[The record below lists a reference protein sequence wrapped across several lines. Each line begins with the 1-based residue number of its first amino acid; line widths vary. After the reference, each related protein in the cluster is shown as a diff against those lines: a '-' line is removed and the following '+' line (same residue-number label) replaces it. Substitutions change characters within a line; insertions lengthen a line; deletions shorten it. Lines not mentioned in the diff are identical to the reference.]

1 MPSPSIAVTGASG
14 FVGRNLVSELCRRG
28 LAPRAISRDS
38 GRLEWARALG
48 AEPVTADLLD
58 GASLA
63 RALAGIRVAYYLVH
77 SMEPDAVGAYAE
89 RDRRA
94 AQTFAQVARQAGVQR
109 VIYLGGLGRSGL
121 SEHLASRVEVGR
133 LLKEE
138 GPPLT
143 AVHAGIIIGAG
154 SSSFQMLR
162 DLTFRLPA
170 MVTPRWVHTRTQ
182 PVALEDVIG
191 YLCGVLERPETAGHR
206 YDVGTP
212 EVLTYAELI
221 RCVAAVS
228 HRRPPLI
235 VPVPVLTPRL
245 SSYWVRLV
253 TAVPSALSRPLIE
266 GLATEAVAEFPER
279 LAQLLG
285 LRRTPVREAIA
296 LALGPSAGRAEARQI
311 SIGSSVHLI
320 QRYSFP
326 TRLRLDQVAGS
337 STSSPERLARLYL
350 DEPSRLSLGVIR
362 SRWRPHSV
370 RLQLAPAGPSLIT
383 LTPPVAAPLADDVGG
398 MAVLHVTGG
407 LLTRAG
413 SSSKPGRLVL
423 RWSIHERRLEV
434 EADLEVSYRAWYLVN
449 RGPSRAAQVHIH
461 EFVSARALR
470 RIATELALRG

>member
-1 MPSPSIAVTGASG
+1 MDPLLIAVTGASG
-14 FVGRNLVSELCRRG
+14 FVGRHLLPELSRRG
-28 LAPRAISRDS
+28 LRPRAISRDAT
-38 GRLEWARALG
+38 RLHWATRLG
-48 AEPVTADLLD
+48 AEAVTADLLD
-58 GASLA
+58 RPSLA
-63 RALAGIRVAYYLVH
+63 RALAGVKVAYYLVH
-77 SMEPDAVGAYAE
+77 SMEPEAAGGYAE
-89 RDRRA
+89 RDRTA
-94 AQTFAQVARQAGVQR
+94 ARTFAEVALKAGVER

-133 LLKEE
+133 ILEE
-138 GPPLT
+138 QGPPLT

-154 SSSFQMLR
+154 GSSFQMLR
-162 DLTFRLPA
+162 DLTYRLPA
-170 MVTPRWVHTRTQ
+170 MITPRWVHTRTQ
-182 PVALEDVIG
+182 PVALDDVIA
-191 YLCGVLERPETAGHR
+191 YLCGVLDRPETAGHR
-206 YDVGTP
+206 YDIGTP

-228 HRRPPLI
+228 GRRPPLI
-235 VPVPVLTPRL
+235 VPIPVLTPRL

-285 LRRTPVREAIA
+285 VRRTPVREAIA
-296 LALGPSAGRAEARQI
+296 LALGPSAGHAEARQI
-311 SIGSSVHLI
+311 SSGSSVHLI

-326 TRLRLDQVAGS
+326 TSLRLDQVAGS

-350 DEPSRLSLGVIR
+350 DEPSRLSLGMIR

-370 RLQLAPAGPSLIT
+370 RLQLAPAGPSLVK
-383 LTPPVAAPLADDVGG
+383 LTPPVAAPLEEDVGG

-407 LLTRAG
+407 LLTMAG
-413 SSSKPGRLVL
+413 TSSKPGRLVL
-423 RWSIHERRLEV
+423 RWSIHQHRLEV
-434 EADLEVSYRAWYLVN
+434 EADLEVSYRAWYLIN